1 MHDDSNANKTETN
14 KVDPNWRD
22 DALNLELDY
31 GMQTIAV
38 RAGQHRTD
46 EGEHS
51 EAIFTTSSYVYESA
65 VDAAAHLM
73 VAKRVTFTRAIPIR
87 ACAPLSGVWR
97 RSKTAS
103 VRWRQPQVWAR
114 F

>member
-1 MHDDSNANKTETN
+1 MSQSQTHDDSNLNRI
-14 KVDPNWRD
+14 DPNWRS
-22 DALNLELDY
+22 DALNLDLNY

-65 VDAAAHLM
+65 AEVPQ
-73 VAKRVTFTRAIPIR
+73 K
-87 ACAPLSGVWR
+87 
-97 RSKTAS
+97 S
-103 VRWRQPQVWAR
+103 VRRWLVL
-114 F
+114 

>member
-1 MHDDSNANKTETN
+1 MSQSQMHDDSNANKTETN

-46 EGEHS
+46 EGEHV
-51 EAIFTTSSYVYESA
+51 YVRR
-65 VDAAAHLM
+65 DARTGDVL
-73 VAKRVTFTRAIPIR
+73 R
-87 ACAPLSGVWR
+87 G
-97 RSKTAS
+97 
-103 VRWRQPQVWAR
+103 
-114 F
+114 